1 MKNMGALEKTLK
13 VIAVAVLLFVVFII
27 ASASIATQDI
37 IYGIIFSAAVAVV
50 VADLLI
56 AKHTK
61 PYNVKRW
68 FWTITYAFYYFIVA
82 EYRAHSDVIKRI
94 LHPRMPI
101 KPGIVRVPF
110 HVNTDYAI
118 VTIANSITN
127 TPGTV
132 VVDLDTKRKYFY
144 VHWIN
149 VKAPDEKTTF
159 ENISK
164 MFEYFAKRIFD

>member
-1 MKNMGALEKTLK
+1 MSVVEKILK
-13 VIAVAVLLFVVFII
+13 IIATAVVLFVVYLI
-27 ASASIATQDI
+27 ASASIAYRDLV
-37 IYGIIFSAAVAVV
+37 YGVVFSLAVALIT
-50 VADLLI
+50 AELLI
-56 AKHTK
+56 FKATK
-61 PYNVKRW
+61 PYNVVRW
-68 FWTITYAFYYFIVA
+68 FWTVAYAIYYLIVA
-82 EYRAHSDVIKRI
+82 EFRAHSDVIKRI
-94 LHPRMPI
+94 FHPKMPI
-101 KPGIVRVPF
+101 NPGIVRVPF
-110 HVNTDYAI
+110 HVETDYAI

-164 MFEYFAKRIFD
+164 DFEYFAKRIFD

>member
-1 MKNMGALEKTLK
+1 MDFIKKLLK
-13 VIAVAVLLFVVFII
+13 VIAVTVVLFITYII
-27 ASASIATQDI
+27 ASASVKASDMVL
-37 IYGIIFSAAVAVV
+37 GIVFSVTVAIV

-56 AKHTK
+56 SNHVK
-61 PYNVKRW
+61 PYDVRRW
-68 FWTITYAFYYFIVA
+68 FWTLSYALYYLIIA
-82 EYRAHSDVIKRI
+82 EYKAHSDVIKRI
-94 LHPRMPI
+94 LHPKMPI
-101 KPGIVRVPF
+101 NPGIVRVPF
-110 HVNTDYAI
+110 KTETDYGT

>member
-1 MKNMGALEKTLK
+1 MGVLERTLK
-13 VIAVAVLLFVVFII
+13 IVAVAVMLFAVFIV
-27 ASASIATQDI
+27 ASASVAPQDI
-37 IYGIIFSAAVAVV
+37 IYGIIFSTAVAIVV
-50 VADLLI
+50 SELLI
-56 AKHTK
+56 TKHTK
-61 PYNVKRW
+61 PYDIKRW
-68 FWTITYAFYYFIVA
+68 FWTIAYTFYYFIVA

-94 LHPRMPI
+94 LHPKMPI

-149 VKAPDEKTTF
+149 VKAPDEKTAF

-164 MFEYFAKRIFD
+164 MFEYFAKRMFD

>member
-1 MKNMGALEKTLK
+1 MAVGDKILK
-13 VIAVAVLLFVVFII
+13 VIATATVLFIVYLI
-27 ASASIATQDI
+27 ASASIAYRDVV
-37 IYGIIFSAAVAVV
+37 YGIVFSVAVALIT
-50 VADLLI
+50 AELLI
-56 AKHTK
+56 SKATK
-61 PYNVKRW
+61 PYDIVRW
-68 FWTITYAFYYFIVA
+68 FWAVAYAIYYLTVA
-82 EYRAHSDVIKRI
+82 EFKAHSDVIMRI
-94 LHPRMPI
+94 LHPDMPI
-101 KPGIVRVPF
+101 KPGIVRVPY
-110 HVNTDYAI
+110 HVETDYAT

-164 MFEYFAKRIFD
+164 VFEYFAKRIFD

>member
-1 MKNMGALEKTLK
+1 MGVLERTLK
-13 VIAVAVLLFVVFII
+13 IVAVAVMLFAVFII
-27 ASASIATQDI
+27 ASASVAPQDI
-37 IYGIIFSAAVAVV
+37 IYGIIFSIAVAVV
-50 VADLLI
+50 VSELLI

-61 PYNVKRW
+61 PYDIKRW
-68 FWTITYAFYYFIVA
+68 FWTIAYTFYYFIVA
-82 EYRAHSDVIKRI
+82 EYKAHSDVIMRI
-94 LHPRMPI
+94 LHPKMPI

>member
-1 MKNMGALEKTLK
+1 MAAGDKILK
-13 VIAVAVLLFVVFII
+13 IIATAAVLFIVYLI
-27 ASASIATQDI
+27 ASASIAYRDI
-37 IYGIIFSAAVAVV
+37 VYGIIFSVAVALIT
-50 VADLLI
+50 ADLLI
-56 AKHTK
+56 SKATK
-61 PYNVKRW
+61 PYNVIRW
-68 FWTITYAFYYFIVA
+68 FWAIAYAIYYLTVA
-82 EYRAHSDVIKRI
+82 EFRAHSDVIKRI
-94 LHPRMPI
+94 LHPDMPI
-101 KPGIVRVPF
+101 RPGIVRVPY
-110 HVNTDYAI
+110 HVETDYAT

-164 MFEYFAKRIFD
+164 DFEYFAKRIFD

>member
-1 MKNMGALEKTLK
+1 MAAHGKILK
-13 VIAVAVLLFVVFII
+13 IIATAAVLFIVYLI
-27 ASASIATQDI
+27 ASASIAFRDI
-37 IYGIIFSAAVAVV
+37 VYGIVFSVAVALIT
-50 VADLLI
+50 AELLI
-56 AKHTK
+56 SKATK
-61 PYNVKRW
+61 PYNVVRW
-68 FWTITYAFYYFIVA
+68 FWAIAYAFYYLIIA
-82 EYRAHSDVIKRI
+82 EFKAHSDVIKRI
-94 LHPRMPI
+94 LHPEMPI
-101 KPGIVRVPF
+101 NPGIVRVPF
-110 HVNTDYAI
+110 HVETDYAT

-164 MFEYFAKRIFD
+164 DFEYFAKRIFD